1 MNTNF
6 SIKRLNS
13 QLLKESNARELIWN
27 VFLEFEGPDYSE
39 EGINEFKN
47 FIDLNS
53 LVKLIDENK
62 LFMWGYFEADKI
74 VGVVAFREPCHVA
87 LLFVNKNYHKRGIA
101 SKLYQV
107 GLNYFIENFQVKKVT
122 VNSSPYAIKA
132 YEKLGFTKTDAIQ
145 IVHGIKFLP
154 MESALK

>member
-6 SIKRLNS
+6 SIRRLNS

-39 EGINEFKN
+39 EGVNEFKN

-74 VGVVAFREPCHVA
+74 VGVVAFRDPCHVS

-132 YEKLGFTKTDAIQ
+132 YEKLGFTKTDEIQ

-154 MESALK
+154 MESALT